1 MITVS
6 ATSSNQRRL
15 KFFSWPS
22 AQAISAGTMSDIIR
36 SISTWL
42 SGSPK
47 RALYSTSLGPS
58 LVTMIP
64 A

>member
-6 ATSSNQRRL
+6 AASSYQRRL
-15 KFFSWPS
+15 RFFNCPS
-22 AQAISAGTMSDIIR
+22 AQAISAGTTSDIIR
-36 SISTWL
+36 SISTWH

-47 RALYSTSLGPS
+47 RALYSTSFGPCS
-58 LVTMIP
+58 VTITP